1 MLKKYTILSFLL
13 IVLVLPFTVFGVV
26 KWIENRFQKLPV
38 YEYIGPTLN
47 FNLKNQHGKNVNQK
61 QWEDKIIIAD
71 FFFTHCPVVC
81 PKMKKNLL
89 RVEAAFRK
97 DADIQI
103 NSFSVDPERDSVAQ
117 LKKFADKFKIS
128 GNWNLLTGDKIEI
141 YRLARNSFRIVATD
155 GDGGDDDFIHSEK
168 FVLLDKQKR
177 IRGYYTGTDE
187 EEVNKLI
194 NDIKKLKHEN

>member
-47 FNLKNQHGKNVNQK
+47 FNLQNQDGENINQK
-61 QWEDKIIIAD
+61 QWEDKIIVAD

-89 RVEAAFRK
+89 RVEEAFRK
-97 DADIQI
+97 DADIEI

-117 LKKFADKFKIS
+117 LKKFADKFGIS

-155 GDGGDDDFIHSEK
+155 GDGGEADFIHSEK

-194 NDIKKLKHEN
+194 KDIKKLKHEN

>member
-47 FNLKNQHGKNVNQK
+47 FNLQNQYGENIDQK
-61 QWEDKIIIAD
+61 QWEDKIIVAD
-71 FFFTHCPVVC
+71 FFFTTCPVVC

-89 RVEAAFRK
+89 RVEEAFRK
-97 DADIQI
+97 DADIEI

-117 LKKFADKFKIS
+117 LKKFADKFGIS

-155 GDGGDDDFIHSEK
+155 GDGGEADFIHSEK
-168 FVLLDKQKR
+168 FILLDKQKR

-194 NDIKKLKHEN
+194 KDIKKLKHEN

>member
-13 IVLVLPFTVFGVV
+13 IVLVLPFSVFGVV
-26 KWIENRFQKLPV
+26 TWYENRFQKWPV

-47 FNLKNQHGKNVNQK
+47 FNLQNQYGKNIDPT

-71 FFFTHCPVVC
+71 FFFTHCPVIC

-89 RVEAAFRK
+89 RVEAAFK
-97 DADIQI
+97 SDADIEI
-103 NSFSVDPERDSVAQ
+103 NSFSVDPERDSVEQ
-117 LKKFADKFKIS
+117 LKKFASKFGIN
-128 GNWNLLTGDKIEI
+128 GNWNLLTGDKIDI

-155 GDGGDDDFIHSEK
+155 GDGGESDFIHSEK

-194 NDIKKLKHEN
+194 KDIKKLKHEN

>member
-47 FNLKNQHGKNVNQK
+47 FNLKNQYGEIVDQK
-61 QWEDKIIIAD
+61 HWEDKIIIAD

-97 DADIQI
+97 DADIKI

-117 LKKFADKFKIS
+117 LKKFADKIGIS
-128 GNWNLLTGDKIEI
+128 GNWNLLTGDKIDI

-155 GDGGDDDFIHSEK
+155 GDGGESDFIHSEK

-194 NDIKKLKHEN
+194 KDIKKLKHEN